1 MRKEGVIKMI
11 TLEEILNLK
20 KVNGLFPAEARIK
33 FVQFYQQSKPISK
46 QEFCRQCRIDTESL
60 RRWLRLYDD
69 TIPAVECPVSHPS
82 SGTDLC
88 ESSTSVT
95 ILYSEYQDLQRIKA
109 KYHAICSMCH

>member
-1 MRKEGVIKMI
+1 MI

-20 KVNGLFPAEARIK
+20 KVNGLFPDEARIK

-46 QEFCRQCRIDTESL
+46 QEFCRQCRIDIDSL
-60 RRWLRLYDD
+60 RRWLRLYGDAA
-69 TIPAVECPVSHPS
+69 PAGKCSVSHPS
-82 SGTDLC
+82 SGTATY

-95 ILYSEYQDLQRIKA
+95 ILFSEYQDLQRIKA